1 MSSNISSEID
11 LQMKTNSKTKL
22 HIDETSEIT
31 DPRIIVHFMFGTD
44 IKIILTNLDT

>member
-1 MSSNISSEID
+1 MSSNTSSQID

-31 DPRIIVHFMFGTD
+31 DPCIIVHFMFSTD
-44 IKIILTNLDT
+44 I